1 MYIKIHRGTQ
11 QIGGNIIEIG
21 TAKTKL
27 LFDAGANL
35 PPLDDSAYRDSIEIE
50 GLTCGVPSFDAVFVS
65 HHHND
70 HCGLLERI
78 LPDIPMWSGYR
89 ETEPVQRLLE
99 FCVEQEIEVV
109 PLHCGGYGQIFATN
123 RDINVVTCSID
134 IAATK
139 VTAEITFVRRNYF
152 FTWFL
157 LCSLYNEVS
166 EKRRGLS
173 RKVAKI
179 IFYFFRFT

>member
-1 MYIKIHRGTQ
+1 MDKSASLTVVGVVGAGAGVVVGVVFAGLVQEVTVK
-11 QIGGNIIEIG
+11 QINSTAIIIDIYFFIN
-21 TAKTKL
+21 ASLSFPIKL
-27 LFDAGANL
+27 LNF
-35 PPLDDSAYRDSIEIE
+35 
-50 GLTCGVPSFDAVFVS
+50 SFTVF
-65 HHHND
+65 NQ
-70 HCGLLERI
+70 LNFAAI
-78 LPDIPMWSGYR
+78 FQSG
-89 ETEPVQRLLE
+89 
-99 FCVEQEIEVV
+99 
-109 PLHCGGYGQIFATN
+109 GDGQIFATN

-157 LCSLYNEVS
+157 LCSLYYFRYCCNLPFFPLYIIYNEVS

-173 RKVAKI
+173 RKAAKI